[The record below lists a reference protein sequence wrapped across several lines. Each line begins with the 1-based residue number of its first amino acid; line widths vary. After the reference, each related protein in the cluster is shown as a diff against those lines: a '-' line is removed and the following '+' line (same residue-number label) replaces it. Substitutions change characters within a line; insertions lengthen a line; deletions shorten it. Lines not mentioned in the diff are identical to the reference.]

1 MKTLMKNSLLSPWRS
16 GLRTEKNGYRT
27 GTQAGK
33 KCFHYGTPP
42 QHFNFKFFGPWT
54 SMPRHFFFFFRS
66 WFPSRL
72 GFVEFSDDKKCFSM
86 KEKTFLC
93 LSVKD
98 FCMNTLKN
106 NFLKRNIFQKSWIS
120 CHVFSWL
127 LHTNFQS
134 IFCMIMCQNYKYI

>member
-1 MKTLMKNSLLSPWRS
+1 MKTLMKNSLLSPWCS
-16 GLRTEKNGYRT
+16 GLRTRAGKNGYRT

-72 GFVEFSDDKKCFSM
+72 GFVEFSDDKKCFSLNWEDLLM
-86 KEKTFLC
+86 SFW
-93 LSVKD
+93 
-98 FCMNTLKN
+98 
-106 NFLKRNIFQKSWIS
+106 KR
-120 CHVFSWL
+120 L
-127 LHTNFQS
+127 LHEYSQKQFSQKKKTYFKKVELVMYLHDCFILNFQS
-134 IFCMIMCQNYKYI
+134 IFSMIMCQN